1 MNTIS
6 RITIASAFVFFATS
20 AFACDY
26 PRNPKLPNGG
36 TASTEE
42 MVTAVNEVKA
52 YQAALE
58 EYRTCLDAEEK
69 EAIAALDDPGEDE
82 LAIRKAAI
90 SKKFNASVDD
100 EELLVA
106 RFNDEVVAYKAQ
118 SK

>member
-20 AFACDY
+20 AFACNY
-26 PRNPKLPNGG
+26 PSTPKVPNGSS
-36 TASTEE
+36 ASMEM
-42 MVTAVNEVKA
+42 MVTAVNAVKT

-58 EYRTCLDAEEK
+58 EYRTCLDTEEK

-90 SKKFNASVDD
+90 SKKYNASVDD